1 MAAWHHGTIQRRIG
15 QRHQSKHYY
24 RGFVYHAF
32 HVPLTLSRHLLKG
45 SKPRQRRPVA
55 QHRIEG
61 YIYQRTWEKAGL
73 GDKLCQRVPYR
84 TVNSLS
90 RTQHHTMNTAAEVPP
105 VAKPVEATPA
115 LGEDAMG
122 GAPVDA
128 TKPAEGDKPAGGNAV
143 PKPQLGM
150 PAFKRRPEGR

>member
-1 MAAWHHGTIQRRIG
+1 
-15 QRHQSKHYY
+15 
-24 RGFVYHAF
+24 VYHAF
-32 HVPLTLSRHLLKG
+32 HVPLTLSRHPLKG
-45 SKPRQRRPVA
+45 FKPRQRTSIA
-55 QHRIEG
+55 QHRTEG
-61 YIYQRTWEKAGL
+61 YKYQRTWEKVGL
-73 GDKLCQRVPYR
+73 DAALRQRVPYR

-90 RTQHHTMNTAAEVPP
+90 RTHHNIMNTAAEVPP
-105 VAKPVEATPA
+105 VAKPVEATPV